1 MTTTVSTTKVTS
13 TTVSTTTQVVDLS
26 NTPAASVFTR
36 LEEVRAAARALAKEE
51 TALKAE
57 LDALTGWEKDETT
70 AVAIVDGVEIFKKKI
85 GKTTGIDRDVLK
97 SAFAEAYAATY
108 SEKPN
113 FSYAAV

>member
-1 MTTTVSTTKVTS
+1 MTTTVSTTKVIS
-13 TTVSTTTQVVDLS
+13 TTVSTTTQVTDLT
-26 NTPAASVFTR
+26 NTPAAALFTR

-51 TALKAE
+51 AALKAD
-57 LDALTGWEKDETT
+57 LDTLTNWAKDETT
-70 AVAIVDGVEIFKKKI
+70 AVAVVDGVEIFKKKI